1 MSCRRARSLSGL
13 TLIELLVGIALSA
26 ALMTLAAPSFRTQI
40 AASQLTSATNA
51 LLGSLT
57 QARAQAIRL
66 GQRVTVCR
74 SNDQTT
80 CDTDRARGWETGWLV
95 FVDATRADSADVT
108 VSVGDTILSRN
119 ERLPGAL
126 RVTGNPQVDD
136 YISFAASG
144 QARTIAGGRMP
155 LGTIRICSTSPAL
168 RNNNRARD
176 LALATGGRVVS
187 RDAGVVAADCS

>member
-80 CDTDRARGWETGWLV
+80 
-95 FVDATRADSADVT
+95 
-108 VSVGDTILSRN
+108 
-119 ERLPGAL
+119 
-126 RVTGNPQVDD
+126 
-136 YISFAASG
+136 
-144 QARTIAGGRMP
+144 
-155 LGTIRICSTSPAL
+155 
-168 RNNNRARD
+168 
-176 LALATGGRVVS
+176 
-187 RDAGVVAADCS
+187 